1 MAEIATYVAGALA
14 ELASG
19 STWLWIL
26 IGTFMGII
34 VGAIPGFTSS
44 MATGILLP
52 VTFALSPVN
61 ALVFLISVYIATIYG
76 GSITAILLNTPG
88 APESSAS
95 TFDGYKMTLKG
106 QGCEALGIAFCSSAC
121 GGLISYIFMIFA
133 MMPIAR
139 MAVKIGPTEM
149 FLIALMGVSILAVLS
164 SSANVP
170 KTLLSGFVGL
180 LIGTMGMTPTGEWR
194 ATFGSIY
201 LAEGVQTV
209 PAIIGFFA
217 MSEVFSMVGKEF
229 IVNRDAQTKTSVK
242 KIIKGFSMALRYP
255 KTLLTCSLTG
265 MVIGAI
271 PAAGGTVAAF
281 TAYGMTKKSSKHGD
295 EFGTGYPEG
304 VAAPES
310 ANNACTGGA
319 LMTTLAL
326 GVPGSSTCAILLGAL
341 SIQGLTPGP
350 TLVRDQMPLVYVL
363 IMAAILSQVVMLV
376 MAIGAGF
383 GLTNLLDIPTKILAP
398 CIMVFCIAGS
408 FACRNTM
415 FDVFL
420 MFGLGIIG
428 YLMKQFDFSLA
439 GMVLGIVLGGIADNQ
454 LIRANQLF
462 GNDMFKAMF
471 TRPIS
476 LVLVLVIV
484 FSVVWPYI
492 APLLK
497 KNKAKN
503 N

>member
-1 MAEIATYVAGALA
+1 MSEIASYVTNALG
-14 ELASG
+14 ELVTG
-19 STWLWIL
+19 DTWLWIL

-52 VTFALSPVN
+52 VTFALTPVN

-95 TFDGYKMTLKG
+95 TFDGYKMTLRG
-106 QGCEALGIAFCSSAC
+106 EGCEALGVAFCSSAI
-121 GGLISYIFMIFA
+121 GGLISYVFMIFA
-133 MMPIAR
+133 MVPIAR

-149 FLIALMGVSILAVLS
+149 FLIALMGVSILGVLS
-164 SSANVP
+164 STESLP

-180 LIGTMGMTPTGEWR
+180 LIGTIGMTPTGEWR

-229 IVNRDAQTKTSVK
+229 IVNRDVKTKTSIR
-242 KIIKGFSMALRYP
+242 KIIKGMGMAIRYP
-255 KTLLTCSLTG
+255 RTILTCGLTG
-265 MVIGAI
+265 MLIGSI

-281 TAYGMTKKSSKHGD
+281 TAYGMTKKSSKNG
-295 EFGTGYPEG
+295 EQFGTGHPEG
-304 VAAPES
+304 LIAPEA

-341 SIQGLTPGP
+341 SIQGMTPGP
-350 TLVRDQMPLVYVL
+350 TLVRDQMPMVYVL
-363 IMAAILSQVVMLV
+363 IVAAILSQVVMLI
-376 MAIGAGF
+376 MAMAAGF

-398 CIMVFCIAGS
+398 CIMIFCVAGS
-408 FACRNTM
+408 YACRNAM

-420 MFGLGIIG
+420 MVVFGVLG
-428 YLMKQFDFSLA
+428 YLMKQFDFSLP
-439 GMVLGIVLGGIADNQ
+439 GIVLGIVLGGIADNQ

-462 GNDMFKAMF
+462 GDDTFKAML

-476 LVLVLVIV
+476 TVLVFVIL
-484 FSVVWPYI
+484 FSVIWPYI
-492 APLLK
+492 QAAIK
-497 KNKAKN
+497 KKRAQ
-503 N
+503 

>member
-209 PAIIGFFA
+209 PAIICN
-217 MSEVFSMVGKEF
+217 V
-229 IVNRDAQTKTSVK
+229 
-242 KIIKGFSMALRYP
+242 
-255 KTLLTCSLTG
+255 
-265 MVIGAI
+265 
-271 PAAGGTVAAF
+271 
-281 TAYGMTKKSSKHGD
+281 
-295 EFGTGYPEG
+295 
-304 VAAPES
+304 
-310 ANNACTGGA
+310 
-319 LMTTLAL
+319 
-326 GVPGSSTCAILLGAL
+326 
-341 SIQGLTPGP
+341 
-350 TLVRDQMPLVYVL
+350 
-363 IMAAILSQVVMLV
+363 
-376 MAIGAGF
+376 
-383 GLTNLLDIPTKILAP
+383 
-398 CIMVFCIAGS
+398 
-408 FACRNTM
+408 
-415 FDVFL
+415 
-420 MFGLGIIG
+420 
-428 YLMKQFDFSLA
+428 
-439 GMVLGIVLGGIADNQ
+439 
-454 LIRANQLF
+454 
-462 GNDMFKAMF
+462 
-471 TRPIS
+471 
-476 LVLVLVIV
+476 
-484 FSVVWPYI
+484 
-492 APLLK
+492 
-497 KNKAKN
+497 
-503 N
+503 

>member
-1 MAEIATYVAGALA
+1 MAEIATYVANALG

-19 STWLWIL
+19 STWMWII

-52 VTFALSPVN
+52 VTFALTPVN

-95 TFDGYKMTLKG
+95 TFDGYPMTLQGK
-106 QGCEALGIAFCSSAC
+106 GCEALGVSFCSSAC
-121 GGLISYIFMIFA
+121 GGLISYVFMIFA
-133 MMPIAR
+133 MIPIAR

-149 FLIALMGVSILAVLS
+149 FLIALMGVSVLAVLS

-201 LAEGVQTV
+201 LAEGVQVV

-217 MSEVFSMVGKEF
+217 MSEVLSMVGKEF
-229 IVNRDAQTKTSVK
+229 IVNKDAKTKTSVR
-242 KIIKGFSMALRYP
+242 KILKGMHWALRYP
-255 KTLLTCSLTG
+255 KTIITCGLMG

-281 TAYGMTKKSSKHGD
+281 TAYGMTKKSSKCGD
-295 EFGTGYPEG
+295 RFGTGCPEG
-304 VAAPES
+304 VVAPEA

-350 TLVRDQMPLVYVL
+350 TLVRDQMPMVYVL
-363 IMAAILSQVVMLV
+363 IMAAILSQVIMLV

-398 CIMVFCIAGS
+398 CIMVFCVAGS
-408 FACRNTM
+408 FACRNAM

-420 MFGLGIIG
+420 MFAFGLMG
-428 YLMKQFDFSLA
+428 YLMKQFDFSLP
-439 GMVLGIVLGGIADNQ
+439 GIVLGIVLGGIADNQ
-454 LIRANQLF
+454 LIRAHQLF
-462 GNDMFKAMF
+462 GSETLKAIF
-471 TRPIS
+471 TRPVS
-476 LVLVLVIV
+476 LVLVIVIV
-484 FSVVWPYI
+484 FSVVWPYVQ
-492 APLLK
+492 PLLK
-497 KNKAKN
+497 KKKN
-503 N
+503 V